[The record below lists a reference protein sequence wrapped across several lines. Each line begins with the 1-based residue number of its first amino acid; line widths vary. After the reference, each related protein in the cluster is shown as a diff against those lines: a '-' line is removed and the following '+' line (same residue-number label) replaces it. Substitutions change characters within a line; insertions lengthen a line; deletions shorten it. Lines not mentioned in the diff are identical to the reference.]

1 MLDSI
6 RYLIVW
12 NPVLLLALH
21 FFLHF
26 FGIDKFSQH
35 RGDKEALMI
44 MTNGTLYYD
53 DVLDANATALN
64 VTQTFL

>member
-26 FGIDKFSQH
+26 FGIDKFSKH

-44 MTNGTLYYD
+44 MTNGTFFD
-53 DVLDANATALN
+53 EMMSANDTALN
-64 VTQTFL
+64 ATQTFL

>member
-12 NPVLLLALH
+12 NPVLLMALH

-26 FGIDKFSQH
+26 FGIDKFSKH
-35 RGDKEALMI
+35 RGDREALAL
-44 MTNGTLYYD
+44 MTNGTIYD
-53 DVLDANATALN
+53 AIMSANSTSLN
-64 VTQTFL
+64 GTQTFL

>member
-21 FFLHF
+21 FFLHY
-26 FGIDKFSQH
+26 FGIDKFAKH

-44 MTNGTLYYD
+44 MTNGTFYD
-53 DVLDANATALN
+53 DLLHVNTTALN